1 MNKMNELEN
10 KFQGE
15 LKDKPLVE
23 IIGDI
28 YANQLS
34 GELQVQARKAIYG
47 IYFYNG
53 LPIYAK
59 STLANDNLFEL
70 MVSLGRLEREDVP
83 KLEKM
88 VEAGTS
94 ADRALLKM
102 GVVDSS
108 QIYYLQILLIK
119 EIIIRA
125 CSHKQGRFQFF
136 PGEAFLES
144 FPVYDLSPYEII
156 YTAIQRYHLESL
168 AERVQKLEDSQ
179 VSLNPGIKEL
189 ESLPDIFYQRTYLLD
204 DFNQK
209 PLVKEALNILLNEF
223 KNLNQALIFLYIM
236 MVTGIL
242 MIEEKKAIPKKAKS
256 EIALKPIPEQPEK
269 PIINTDYLVV
279 KDRKK
284 KEIAQEGDEAK
295 LDSKDIQASQEMDL
309 EDYYEDRNQKSDTEQ
324 LISEG
329 EVDRATIGLN
339 GVRKLELLEA
349 KIRSAGDFYQILGI
363 KPDASIAQL
372 EQAYLELV
380 ERFELEPSIK
390 SDDPELSQRAITAK
404 AKIQQVVAVL
414 TNPNE
419 RDQYEK
425 EIFKDEL
432 KRAWKLELKKDLAKK
447 QCQRGKWFLEH
458 NRPELALE
466 RFESAIELDPEQA
479 EYFAWTGWALYR
491 TGKSGIKESEGYLKQ
506 ALKLSPRLAVAYYF
520 WGLIKKREGDEERA
534 IEYLEK
540 ALSLNPN
547 YESAKRE
554 ITLIKKQS
562 KASIFGKIFSNR

>member
-1 MNKMNELEN
+1 MNKMNGLEN
-10 KFQGE
+10 NFKGE
-15 LKDKPLVE
+15 LNEKPLVE
-23 IIGDI
+23 ILGEI

-34 GELQVQARKAIYG
+34 GELQVHPRKAIG

-59 STLANDNLFEL
+59 SSLANDNLFEL
-70 MVSLGRLEREDVP
+70 MVSLGKLEREDVP

-88 VEAGTS
+88 EGEGLS
-94 ADRALLKM
+94 PDQALLKM

-125 CSHKQGRFQFF
+125 CAHKQGRFQFF
-136 PGEAFLES
+136 PGEAFLEN

-156 YTAIQRYHLESL
+156 YEAIQRYHLESL
-168 AERVQKLEDSQ
+168 AEQVQKLEDGR

-189 ESLPDIFYQRTYLLD
+189 ESLPEMFYQRTYLLD

-223 KNLNQALIFLYIM
+223 KNLNQALIFFYIM

-242 MIEEKKAIPKKAKS
+242 MIEEKRAIPKKAKS
-256 EIALKPIPEQPEK
+256 EIFPKPVPEQTEK
-269 PIINTDYLVV
+269 PIHTDYIIV
-279 KDRKK
+279 KNRERPKEKLEKGSLDKDIEVNSGTEAEVNSGASLENLREEMPEEEFLEAEDKK
-284 KEIAQEGDEAK
+284 PESK
-295 LDSKDIQASQEMDL
+295 LD
-309 EDYYEDRNQKSDTEQ
+309 
-324 LISEG
+324 G
-329 EVDRATIGLN
+329 F
-339 GVRKLELLEA
+339 RKLGLLEA

-372 EQAYLELV
+372 EQAYSELI
-380 ERFELEPSIK
+380 ERFELEQSIK

-404 AKIQQVVAVL
+404 AQIQQAVSVL

-425 EIFKDEL
+425 EIFRNEL
-432 KRAWKLELKKDLAKK
+432 KRAWKLEMKKELAKK

-458 NRPELALE
+458 NRPESALE

-479 EYFAWTGWALYR
+479 EYFAWTGWAIYR
-491 TGKSGIKESEGYLKQ
+491 AGKSGIKEADGYLKQ
-506 ALKLSPRLAVAYYF
+506 ALKLSPRLALAYYLR
-520 WGLIKKREGDEERA
+520 GLIEKGEGNEGNA

-547 YESAKRE
+547 YESARRE
-554 ITLIKKQS
+554 LNLVKKQS